1 MLKFMVIFGFVR
13 SFFHL
18 LLWVLNVM
26 LQLMEDLF
34 VEERTDMVLSMVNTT
49 HSFIFLLLG

>member
-34 VEERTDMVLSMVNTT
+34 EEERTDMVLSMVNI